1 MHQTAFFRTFGGPK
15 EGQHGVKLLLG
26 NNSRKTAEIKNAAL
40 IFLQACSFLVKSIL
54 RSVKSYCQVCP
65 EAVRTSITH
74 LSSSKLC

>member
-26 NNSRKTAEIKNAAL
+26 NNSRKTVEIKNAAL
-40 IFLQACSFLVKSIL
+40 IFFQACSFLVKSIL
-54 RSVKSYCQVCP
+54 RVGQVILPSVSGSSWNWYH
-65 EAVRTSITH
+65 S